1 MSIIIP
7 DTKYLI
13 TNSQGEK
20 VDISTIFNP
29 GTYPSDTNFKF
40 YNTINTSYDDLR
52 TVINQIQPGN
62 TPVANTGY
70 KVIISGV
77 PTDLSQI
84 FQPKI
89 TASTYYTITPSYYPT
104 QEFQTGG
111 YYYIAFKYY
120 TTSAIATIT
129 FNQNIN
135 NISVIV
141 VGGGGCGREWSF
153 FSGVIRSGGGG
164 AGGGVAR
171 ATFNAVI
178 NDSYDI
184 SVGQGGQVLG
194 GGVVTSG
201 LQTTFTSVST
211 PVNNI
216 ICTGGEAGK
225 NDGSATAIG
234 GVGTV
239 SPGVFF
245 TSITA
250 GSGGNGG
257 ESKTS
262 STPPTSIN
270 NGGNSAILPPVS
282 IPAGTFPYGLG
293 GGGGAGNYGSTTN
306 GGTAGNGNGGICGAA
321 PTGKGTTPEGFGCG
335 GGGSASQ
342 ASDNGNT
349 IGNNGLV
356 LVYFTP

>member
-29 GTYPSDTNFKF
+29 GTYPTNTDFKF

-52 TVINQIQPGN
+52 TVINAIQPGD
-62 TPVANTGY
+62 TPVTNTGY
-70 KVIISGV
+70 KVTISGV

-89 TASTYYTITPSYYPT
+89 TAATYYTITPSYYPT
-104 QEFQTGG
+104 KEVQNGG
-111 YYYIAFKYY
+111 YYYIGFSYY
-120 TTSAIATIT
+120 TAGATIK

-135 NISVIV
+135 NVNVIV

-153 FSGVIRSGGGG
+153 FSGIIRSGGGG

-171 ATFNAVI
+171 ATFNAAT
-178 NDSYDI
+178 NDTYSI

-201 LQTTFTSVST
+201 LTTSFTSGSNT
-211 PVNNI
+211 I
-216 ICTGGEAGK
+216 TCTGGQAGI
-225 NDGSATAIG
+225 NDGSGTAIG

-239 SPGVFF
+239 SPGGFF

-257 ESKTS
+257 QSLTS
-262 STPPTSIN
+262 SAKGLIN
-270 NGGNSAILPPVS
+270 NGVSSALPPPVT

-293 GGGGAGNYGSTTN
+293 GGGGAGDYGSTTK
-306 GGTAGNGNGGICGAA
+306 GGAAGDGTGGICGTAL
-321 PTGKGTTPEGFGCG
+321 TGQGGIPIGFGCG

-342 ASDNGNT
+342 ISNNVNT
-349 IGNNGLV
+349 IGNNGFILI
-356 LVYFTP
+356 YFTP

>member
-40 YNTINTSYDDLR
+40 YNTISTSYDDLR

-89 TASTYYTITPSYYPT
+89 TASTYYTITPTYYPT
-104 QEFQTGG
+104 QEFQNGG

-141 VGGGGCGREWSF
+141 VGGGGCGREWSN
-153 FSGVIRSGGGG
+153 FSGVFRSGGGG
-164 AGGGVAR
+164 GGGGVAQ
-171 ATFNAVI
+171 ATFNAAI

-184 SVGQGGQVLG
+184 SIGQGGQVLG

-211 PVNNI
+211 PANNI

-239 SPGVFF
+239 STGVFF

-257 ESKTS
+257 ESVTS
-262 STPPTSIN
+262 NSKGPVN
-270 NGGNSAILPPVS
+270 NGGNSVLTPPVI

-293 GGGGAGNYGSTTN
+293 GGGGAGDWQTT
-306 GGTAGNGNGGICGAA
+306 GGTAGNGTGGICGAA
-321 PTGKGTTPEGFGCG
+321 PTGQGTTPTGFGCG

-342 ASDNGNT
+342 VFDEFNT

-356 LVYFTP
+356 LVYFIP